1 MPAPRARLAAVDDLT
16 AVTTD
21 RLVLRRLGE
30 EEWPL
35 WRRLRRA
42 SLEDAPEAFG
52 STLAQWTGDGDREE
66 RWRGRL
72 RDVALHLVVERAGEP
87 VGVVA
92 ATDPSPGGEAEV
104 ELISLWVAPAARG
117 DGVGDAAVEGVLRW
131 AEQEHPGTPVVLSVR
146 AGNGAASRLYE
157 RHGFVDV
164 GQAPDDRCERR
175 MRRPA

>member
-1 MPAPRARLAAVDDLT
+1 VSAPPPG
-16 AVTTD
+16 
-21 RLVLRRLGE
+21 LVLRRLGQE
-30 EEWPL
+30 DWRL

-42 SLEDAPEAFG
+42 SLEDAPGAFG
-52 STLAQWTGDGDREE
+52 STLAQWSGDGDHEE

-92 ATDPSPGGEAEV
+92 ATDPVPGGVAEV

-117 DGVGDAAVEGVLRW
+117 GGVGDAAVGGVLAW
-131 AEQEHPGTPVVLSVR
+131 AADAHPGVPVALSLV
-146 AGNGAASRLYE
+146 AGNEAARRLYE

-164 GQAPDDRCERR
+164 GPSPDDGCERR
-175 MRRPA
+175 MRRPV